1 VTNIVPLNKEIH
13 RSLRVQPAGNDA
25 KAFVAVV
32 VTEFTHL
39 VVHYPIL
46 FSKDGETGAFYCG
59 AMHGFEIGEN
69 LFRDAGSAIYRPLNL
84 QRGPFFVAGDDVAID
99 LDNPCVGSGEALFDE
114 AGEPSPYLQSIVGL
128 FRTLVAGTEQTKL
141 FIAALLAN
149 KLIEP
154 VDITVS
160 FDDGNTR
167 KLEGLFTVNQEKL
180 RQLPDA
186 VVVDFF
192 RRGYLDL
199 ITMMLASLNQI
210 AVMAKKKNT
219 APAEALAIGPQD

>member
-1 VTNIVPLNKEIH
+1 MTNIVPLNKEAH
-13 RSLRVQPAGNDA
+13 RKLLVQPTGNDA
-25 KAFVAVV
+25 KVFVAVV
-32 VTEFTHL
+32 VSEFTQL

-46 FSKDGETGAFYCG
+46 FSKDSETGAFYCG
-59 AMHGFEIGEN
+59 AMRGFEIGEN
-69 LFRDAGSAIYRPLNL
+69 LFRDVGPDIYRPLNL
-84 QRGPFFVAGDDVAID
+84 QRGPFYIVGDDVAID
-99 LDNPCVGSGEALFDE
+99 LDSPCIGSGQALFDE
-114 AGEPSPYLQSIVGL
+114 TGEPTPYLQSILSL
-128 FRTLVAGTEQTKL
+128 FRNLVAGAEQTKL
-141 FIAALLAN
+141 FIAALLEN

-160 FDDGNTR
+160 FDDGNRR

-210 AVMAKKKNT
+210 AVLAKKKNA
-219 APAEALAIGPQD
+219 APAEALAIGPKD

>member
-1 VTNIVPLNKEIH
+1 VTNIVPLNKEAH
-13 RSLRVQPAGNDA
+13 RTLRVQPADNDA

-32 VTEFTHL
+32 VSEFTQL

-46 FSKDGETGAFYCG
+46 FSKNAETGTFYCG

-69 LFRDAGSAIYRPLNL
+69 LFRDAGPGIYRPLNL
-84 QRGPFFVAGDDVAID
+84 QRGPFYVVGEEVAID
-99 LDNPCVGSGEALFDE
+99 LDSPCIGSGQALFNE
-114 AGEPSPYLQSIVGL
+114 TGEPTPYLQSIMGL
-128 FRTLVAGTEQTKL
+128 FRNLVSGAEQTKL
-141 FIAALLAN
+141 FITALLAN

-154 VDITVS
+154 VDIAVS
-160 FDDGNTR
+160 FDDGTKR

-210 AVMAKKKNT
+210 AVLAKKKNL
-219 APAEALAIGPQD
+219 APVEALAIGPKD

>member
-1 VTNIVPLNKEIH
+1 MTNIVPLNKVTH
-13 RSLRVQPAGNDA
+13 RSLRVQPTGDDA

-32 VTEFTHL
+32 VTEFTQL

-69 LFRDAGSAIYRPLNL
+69 LFRDAGSNIYRPLNL
-84 QRGPFFVAGDDVAID
+84 QRGPFYVVGSDVAID

-114 AGEPSPYLQSIVGL
+114 AGEPAAYLQSILGL
-128 FRTLVAGTEQTKL
+128 FRNLVAGTEQTKL
-141 FIAALLAN
+141 FIAALLEN

-160 FDDGNTR
+160 FDDGNRR

-186 VVVDFF
+186 VVLDFF

-199 ITMMLASLNQI
+199 ITIMLASLNQV

-219 APAEALAIGPQD
+219 ALAAPLAIGPKD